1 MNLRDIRTGEML
13 AVTYSLLD
21 DTGKLRVI
29 LESDERLK
37 GPLEEL
43 QKAHDQLLE
52 TQQRTGTNEEE
63 IKRLTEEM
71 TQLDREH
78 DRLSSAI
85 YDVVAGCMAMA
96 DTPEEART
104 FETLQDTLH
113 PQGRS
118 IVRRSYREQAGTAK
132 QVRDR
137 LSDEQRALLAS
148 INLGG
153 ATLADKVE
161 RWLDAAL
168 GIARMESERAQLRR
182 DKRDDGVSLGE
193 VRDSRLG
200 WMSAIRYLISSLEFS
215 QASED
220 EKLALLANI
229 EEASD
234 RARRRAA
241 GVEEKEEDSASEVD
255 EVPEEEP
262 PMDEEPTS
270 EEEPADVVEPAE

>member
-63 IKRLTEEM
+63 IKRLTDEM

-85 YDVVAGCMAMA
+85 YDVVAGCTALA

-104 FETLQDTLH
+104 FETLQTTLH
-113 PQGRS
+113 PQGRG

-137 LSDEQRALLAS
+137 LSGEQRALLAS
-148 INLGG
+148 IDVGG
-153 ATLADKVE
+153 TTLDDKVE

-168 GIARMESERAQLRR
+168 GIAKMESERAQLRR
-182 DKRDDGVSLGE
+182 DTQDDGVSLSE
-193 VRDSRLG
+193 VRDARLD
-200 WMSAIRYLISSLEFS
+200 WMSAIRYLASSLEFAEISES
-215 QASED
+215 QQG
-220 EKLALLANI
+220 ALLANI
-229 EEASD
+229 EEASS
-234 RARRRAA
+234 RARRRSTSSS
-241 GVEEKEEDSASEVD
+241 EDTEAPVSEVD
-255 EVPEEEP
+255 EAPEEEP
-262 PMDEEPTS
+262 SPDEEPAM
-270 EEEPADVVEPAE
+270 EDEPADVVEPAE